1 MKQPKEKDTINTEY
15 MSANVLIAMV
25 AEWEAWDT
33 VQCCQA
39 VQSVKRMGDPQEGT
53 FRLNPVEW

>member
-25 AEWEAWDT
+25 AEWEA
-33 VQCCQA
+33 
-39 VQSVKRMGDPQEGT
+39 
-53 FRLNPVEW
+53 